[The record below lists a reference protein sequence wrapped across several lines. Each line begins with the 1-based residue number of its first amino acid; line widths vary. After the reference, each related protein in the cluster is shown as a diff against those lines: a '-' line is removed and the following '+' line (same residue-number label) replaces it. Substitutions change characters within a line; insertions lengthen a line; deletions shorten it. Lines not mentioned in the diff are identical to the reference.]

1 MSNSSID
8 QPSGLPASSSAETA
22 AGATETSPPQ
32 GQHTQD
38 SERPEITPSSSS
50 PPSNTGKFE
59 QLNLSIKAQTP
70 PESPLRGIAAEV
82 LYDKVTPPQA
92 AGNGERGAPP
102 NLTSRSSSI
111 EDHGATSDT
120 IVATITRLYLDQRL
134 EGQITLFDV
143 SYPSELQVQIMAAD
157 GVARLLRKL
166 SVNKE
171 DVRGLT
177 LELTTQDVDTVKSSF
192 QLPPPR
198 AAIVSKT
205 AVFVVV
211 GGKSAEKATAF
222 ANARLLTAPIDKRS
236 RNLTED
242 DWWKLFGFSEVFG
255 DEFPEMTAT
264 TSLQQGLPHGLLALP
279 WTQTSLAI
287 DGRFTAQFLVHLD
300 EVYKGWAWLLV
311 GARTDNI
318 FGVLYP
324 DEIKETD
331 TQVRAILI
339 PPPTSVPQKHDEA
352 GKVDCHCDPTPGRVP
367 AALSD
372 TELADNPDVYSEDP
386 GSFCKPFSNPERI
399 LSEKAFYSVVRVEQP
414 EISSSASSLIKG
426 PFVLDENHTF
436 FHPRFPVFEYLDV
449 GRHVVSAEHPIQ
461 WESDSLRYQAT
472 TVAKGHVLEFRMR
485 TRSSGYSLGGVAKT
499 LTLAPRQAKRKLK
512 VCFAVLNT
520 ITDEFCRYTEDR
532 LGPF

>member
-22 AGATETSPPQ
+22 AVVPGTSPPQ
-32 GQHTQD
+32 GQQTQD
-38 SERPEITPSSSS
+38 SERPDITPSSSNS
-50 PPSNTGKFE
+50 SSNRGKFE

-70 PESPLRGIAAEV
+70 PESPLRSVAAEV
-82 LYDKVTPPQA
+82 LYNKVTPPQV
-92 AGNGERGAPP
+92 AGNGEQ
-102 NLTSRSSSI
+102 
-111 EDHGATSDT
+111 TSDT
-120 IVATITRLYLDQRL
+120 IVATFTRLYLDQRL
-134 EGQITLFDV
+134 EGQTTLFDV

-157 GVARLLRKL
+157 GVPRLLRKL
-166 SVNKE
+166 SVNKQH
-171 DVRGLT
+171 VRGLT
-177 LELTTQDVDTVKSSF
+177 LELTTQDVDSIKSSV

-211 GGKSAEKATAF
+211 GGKSAEKATTF

-236 RNLTED
+236 RNLAEGE
-242 DWWKLFGFSEVFG
+242 WWKLSGFSEIFG
-255 DEFPEMTAT
+255 DEFPKTTAA

-331 TQVRAILI
+331 TQVQAILI

-352 GKVDCHCDPTPGRVP
+352 GKVDCHCDPTLGRVP

-414 EISSSASSLIKG
+414 EISSSASSLING
-426 PFVLDENHTF
+426 PFVLNDDHTF
-436 FHPRFPVFEYLDV
+436 FHPRFPAFEYLDI
-449 GRHVVSAEHPIQ
+449 GRQVVSAEHPIQ
-461 WESDSLRYQAT
+461 WEGDSLRYQAT

-499 LTLAPRQAKRKLK
+499 LTLAPRQAKRKPN
-512 VCFAVLNT
+512 VVLQ
-520 ITDEFCRYTEDR
+520 C
-532 LGPF
+532 